1 MNQRGRAIVAA
12 AIMVVAQAVG
22 AQTAGRAF
30 RPVIASMAF
39 PADDA
44 DLGRL
49 EAALTSAPDDLKAGN
64 DYRMAVIQAKAYDR
78 AIAFFQKLVTANP
91 AAANAHLNYGFA
103 YVDKIPDAGAIT
115 QVILANNALGEFTK
129 SIEIKP
135 SWIGLYTRGNSYL
148 FWPRIFNRTH
158 LGIDDLNEALK
169 MQKAVPKQPYHVR
182 VYIALG
188 DGYWKIDDLTAAANT
203 WREGLAQFPGN
214 AQLQARLSR
223 QGDDLK
229 TLIEAGYDPAKRV
242 DTSLDDLWTRR

>member
-1 MNQRGRAIVAA
+1 MRQIVRAVIASAAMTVA
-12 AIMVVAQAVG
+12 MTVVAQA
-22 AQTAGRAF
+22 F
-30 RPVIASMAF
+30 RPAVAF
-39 PADDA
+39 QAADGM

-49 EAALTSAPDDLKAGN
+49 EAALNAAPDDLKAGN

-135 SWIGLYTRGNSYL
+135 TWIALYTRGNSYL

-169 MQKAVPKQPYHVR
+169 MQKAGAKRSYYVR
-182 VYIALG
+182 VYVALG
-188 DGYWKIDDLTAAANT
+188 DGYWKSDDLTAASTT
-203 WREGLAQFPGN
+203 WREGLAQFPDN
-214 AQLQARLSR
+214 ALLKARLAK

-229 TLIEAGYDPAKRV
+229 TLIEADYDPAKRV
-242 DTSLDDLWTRR
+242 DTSLQDLWANQ